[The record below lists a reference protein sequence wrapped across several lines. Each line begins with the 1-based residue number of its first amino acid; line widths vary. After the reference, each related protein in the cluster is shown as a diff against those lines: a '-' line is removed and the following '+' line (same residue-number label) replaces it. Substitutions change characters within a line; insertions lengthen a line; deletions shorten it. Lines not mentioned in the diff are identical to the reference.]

1 MTTTA
6 SKTQWMADT
15 AHSEVGFKVKHMMI
29 TNVRGKFEDYDVSL
43 TTEGE
48 DFSTAEIKFTAKTA
62 SVNTS
67 AEARDTHLRSADFFD
82 SDKYPEM
89 KFVST
94 QIEKMDEG
102 DFVLTGDLTIKD
114 ITKSVKLDV
123 EFGGILKD
131 PWGNDKAGF
140 VITGKIYRKDWGL
153 NWNAALEAGGVLVAE
168 DVKLN
173 IDIQFTKIKNK

>member
-1 MTTTA
+1 MTTTTN
-6 SKTQWMADT
+6 KTQWKADT

-29 TNVRGKFEDYDVSL
+29 TNVRGKFEDYSVSVK
-43 TTEGE
+43 TDGE
-48 DFSTAEIKFTAKTA
+48 DFSTAEVNFSAKTA
-62 SVNTS
+62 SINTGS
-67 AEARDTHLRSADFFD
+67 EDRDKHLRSADFFE
-82 SDKYPEM
+82 SEKYPEM

-102 DFVLTGDLTIKD
+102 DFVLTGDLTIRD

-131 PWGNDKAGF
+131 PYGNNKAGF
-140 VITGKIYRKDWGL
+140 IVTGKIYRKDWGL

-173 IDIQFTKIKNK
+173 IEIQFIKSNA

>member
-6 SKTQWMADT
+6 NKTQWKADT
-15 AHSEVGFKVKHMMI
+15 AHSEIGFKVKHMMI
-29 TNVRGKFEDYDVSL
+29 TNVRGKFEDYNVSL

-48 DFSTAEIKFTAKTA
+48 DFSTAEINFTAKTA
-62 SVNTS
+62 SVNTGQ
-67 AEARDTHLRSADFFD
+67 EARDTHLRSADFFE
-82 SDKYPEM
+82 SEKYPEM

-102 DFVLTGDLTIKD
+102 DFILTGDLTIKD
-114 ITKSVKLDV
+114 ISKSVKLDV

-131 PWGNDKAGF
+131 PYGNDKAGF

-173 IDIQFTKIKNK
+173 IDIQFVKNNA